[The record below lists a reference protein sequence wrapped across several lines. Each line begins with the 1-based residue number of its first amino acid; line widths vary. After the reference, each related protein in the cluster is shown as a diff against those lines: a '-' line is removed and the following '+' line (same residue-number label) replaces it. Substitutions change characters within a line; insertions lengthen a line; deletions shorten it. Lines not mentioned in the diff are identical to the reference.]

1 MKTKLILLVILLG
14 LCAVILACDENNCV
28 TCSENSAPSTPKGLY
43 SITGD
48 GAVYLYWYANDEN
61 DLEAYKIYR
70 NTSPS
75 GYFERIGT
83 TTSPSF
89 VDRDVVN
96 GNTYYY
102 TVSAYDWCGNESEL
116 SEVTYD
122 TPRPEGY
129 DWVMFDYNQYPNSAG
144 FDFSSQEVV
153 AFNSVDADIYLDY
166 DTDYDV
172 FFLSVT
178 NSNTDI
184 QDFGYTESLD
194 DVDYSPEYGWSNVG
208 WLEVIAGHTYIIWT
222 KDNHFAKMRVVSI
235 SGDDYI
241 LFDWAYQVDPGN
253 PELKVRPQHSRTYLR
268 KDFKKADESKNL

>member
-1 MKTKLILLVILLG
+1 MKAKLILLIALLG
-14 LCAVILACDENNCV
+14 LCAVILACEQDNCIL
-28 TCSENSAPSTPKGLY
+28 CSENSAPSTPKGLY

-48 GAVYLYWYANDEN
+48 GAVYLYWYANDES
-61 DLEAYKIYR
+61 DLEGYKIYR

-83 TTSPSF
+83 TRWPSF
-89 VDRDVVN
+89 IDRDVVN

-102 TVSAYDWCGNESEL
+102 VVSAYDRCGNESEL
-116 SEVTYD
+116 SEVAYD

-129 DWVMFDYNQYPNSAG
+129 NWVMFDYNQYPNSAG

-153 AFNSVDADIYLDY
+153 SFNSVDADIYLDY

-172 FFLSVT
+172 FFLSVA

-222 KDNHFAKMRVVSI
+222 KDNHFAKLRVNSI
-235 SGDDYI
+235 SGDDYMF
-241 LFDWAYQVDPGN
+241 FDWAYQVDPGN
-253 PELKVRPQHSRTYLR
+253 PELKVRPQHSQTYLR
-268 KDFKKADESKNL
+268 KDFKKADENENL